1 MPRAEAAAQ
10 SPGSTQGSPRRRA
23 LLLGLIA
30 PLVASPA
37 GRAQTQADVKA
48 FFEAIEADDD
58 VAVRRLLVRGLS
70 SNLVDP
76 AKGPAIVIAA
86 QAKAWRAVRALL
98 DSRLTELEARN
109 PAGETVLMYA
119 ALHGDI
125 ELIRLLLKRGAQV
138 NMGGW
143 TPMHYAAVSGRTDV
157 LALLLEH
164 HAYIDAP
171 SANGTTP
178 LMMAAREG
186 RMAAVKLLVAEGAD
200 PSLRNEAGLGA
211 PEYLARRGDAAE
223 ARWLADRASEFLKRY
238 GTRESP
244 VRAPAGDAG
253 AAPAGR

>member
-1 MPRAEAAAQ
+1 MPRAE
-10 SPGSTQGSPRRRA
+10 PRFARPRQPASARRA
-23 LLLGLIA
+23 LLVA
-30 PLVASPA
+30 LVAPILASPT
-37 GRAQTQADVKA
+37 GRAQTAADLKA

-58 VAVRRLLVRGLS
+58 VTVRRLLVRGLS

-76 AKGPAIVIAA
+76 VKGPAIVIGA
-86 QAKAWRAVRALL
+86 QAKAWRAVGALL

-109 PAGETVLMYA
+109 AAGETVLMYA

-138 NMGGW
+138 NMSGW
-143 TPMHYAAVSGRTDV
+143 TPLHYAAVSGRTEV

-186 RMAAVKLLVAEGAD
+186 QMPAVRLLVGEGAD

-211 PEYLARRGDAAE
+211 PEYLARRGDVAE
-223 ARWLADRASEFLKRY
+223 ARWLADRATAFLQRY
-238 GTRESP
+238 GTRQAP
-244 VRAPAGDAG
+244 VPAPEGSAG
-253 AAPAGR
+253 AAPSSR

>member
-1 MPRAEAAAQ
+1 MRNYFKYWTLCIVSIGVFSAKAGSYEDFFAAIRKDDAQ
-10 SPGSTQGSPRRRA
+10 AITSLIQRGFEPNTPDPDGLHPLMLAVQLDSLKAARA
-23 LLLGLIA
+23 LAVAPRMRLDARNPHDETPLMLASLRGHTELARELIA
-30 PLVASPA
+30 
-37 GRAQTQADVKA
+37 RQADVNK
-48 FFEAIEADDD
+48 
-58 VAVRRLLVRGLS
+58 
-70 SNLVDP
+70 
-76 AKGPAIVIAA
+76 
-86 QAKAWRAVRALL
+86 
-98 DSRLTELEARN
+98 T
-109 PAGETVLMYA
+109 
-119 ALHGDI
+119 
-125 ELIRLLLKRGAQV
+125 
-138 NMGGW
+138 GW
-143 TPMHYAAVSGRTDV
+143 TPLHYAATRGHLDIMRM
-157 LALLLEH
+157 LL
-164 HAYIDAP
+164 AYIDAP